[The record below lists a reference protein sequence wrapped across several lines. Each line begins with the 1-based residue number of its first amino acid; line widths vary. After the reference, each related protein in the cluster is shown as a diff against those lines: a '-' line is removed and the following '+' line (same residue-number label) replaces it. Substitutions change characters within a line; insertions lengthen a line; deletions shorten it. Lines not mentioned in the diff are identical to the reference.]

1 MMTRKKAEKYAAA
14 VNGVMPRLINLVD
27 SKTQIGVF
35 SLKKVLP
42 WREIKD
48 EFGVNASVLIE
59 LLRGLG
65 MLRNTA
71 RLGREGSY
79 WWVDTEYCPTTAA
92 RVTACEMTRPG
103 KIDVVL
109 PVEMQVAIMRKRR
122 TEMMRDLERLGVIL
136 SELQS

>member
-1 MMTRKKAEKYAAA
+1 MTRKKAEKYAAA

-27 SKTQIGVF
+27 SKTQIGAF

-42 WREIKD
+42 WRDIKD

-79 WWVDTEYCPTTAA
+79 WWVNTEYCPTTAA
-92 RVTACEMTRPG
+92 RVTACEMTHPG

-109 PVEMQVAIMRKRR
+109 PIEMQMAIMRKRR
-122 TEMMRDLERLGVIL
+122 TEMIRDLERLDVL
-136 SELQS
+136 LAELQPQ